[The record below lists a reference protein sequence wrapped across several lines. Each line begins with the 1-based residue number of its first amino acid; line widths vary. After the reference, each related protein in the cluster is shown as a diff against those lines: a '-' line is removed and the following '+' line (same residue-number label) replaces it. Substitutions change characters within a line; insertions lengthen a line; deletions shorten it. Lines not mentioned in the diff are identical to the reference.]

1 MNTFRELT
9 KKETLQLN
17 AKDSIIEI
25 CEEHCDIDNYS
36 IFDNSNVY
44 CFDIETAFNKSEFYD
59 YEEFKMQLDNFAK
72 DNDIEIS
79 IVTHIYF
86 DKVVEEIELFNE
98 ETEWDCLIYITDD
111 CD

>member
-17 AKDSIIEI
+17 EKEIVIEI
-25 CEEHCDIDNYS
+25 CEENCEIDNYS
-36 IFDNSNVY
+36 IFDNSDIY
-44 CFDIETAFNKSEFYD
+44 CFDIETAFNKSEFND
-59 YEEFKMQLDNFAK
+59 YEWFKIQLDDFAK

-86 DKVVEEIELFNE
+86 DKVVEEIELFDE
-98 ETEWDCLIYITDD
+98 ETEWNCLIYITDD